1 VFSAPTPEGI
11 NRAASG
17 RSSDSS
23 LPGRLPIPKEQ
34 WLKNAR
40 VVIKDTQQRELLVNF
55 TPFPIILF
63 QEPFATQI
71 YQFNGKK

>member
-1 VFSAPTPEGI
+1 VFWPHAPGVSTVLQ
-11 NRAASG
+11 AAG
-17 RSSDSS
+17 
-23 LPGRLPIPKEQ
+23 LLTHPYPGAFPFLSEQ

-63 QEPFATQI
+63 QEPFARQI
-71 YQFNGKK
+71 YDFNGKI